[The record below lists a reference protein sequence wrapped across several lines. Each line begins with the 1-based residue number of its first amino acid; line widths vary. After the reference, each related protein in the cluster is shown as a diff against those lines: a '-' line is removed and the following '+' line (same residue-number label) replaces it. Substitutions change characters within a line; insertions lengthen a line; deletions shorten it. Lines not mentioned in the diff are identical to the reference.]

1 MNNFKNTLRH
11 LGKQKL
17 NTALHVV
24 GLTLGMSVCLLI
36 GLFLKHELSYDS
48 WEKNADRI
56 YRINSVWTSN
66 GKESYHFST
75 PIPLSAALRTD
86 VSGLE
91 TVVTIYPD
99 RDAIIE
105 ISAGQRFSENRILF
119 AEPEYLDVFE
129 VKVIKGNGRDALSKP
144 DHALLSESIAKKYFG
159 NTEPVGKTF
168 KYNNKKTFTIAGIYK
183 DIPANTHMPAT
194 MLLAFI
200 RSEEYL
206 RSDPQTWTNVNGTST
221 FVVVKEGFKIAS
233 LEASLKALADKNINS
248 QPDMPANFKNG
259 FAVQPLKKIHTETK
273 WGGGG
278 AWVQA
283 VNPMWLWFF
292 ALIGIAVLVLACI
305 NFINLSTA
313 QALTRAKEVGVRKTM
328 GAGRGQLLSYFMAEA
343 WLLASFS
350 GLVSILVVQ
359 LALPGINKLTDKQI
373 SFELVKEP
381 ILLAALI
388 LGIVITGIL
397 AGIYPAWI
405 ISRFQPV
412 DTLKGSYSRSGKRS
426 SILRKGLVIVQFT
439 ISISLLIV
447 VMLISQQVNY
457 LRNKSLGFEKENI
470 INVAARDQKANAVFA
485 RELSAI
491 PEVSGYAFGT
501 ATPINEGHWGTVMS
515 LTNGDDPNRQE
526 LTLIMTDDNYG
537 GVYGLRLLSG
547 RFPSTT
553 DTIYRSQSIEKEKRV
568 EKVTVNQKLLSALSL
583 GTPEQAI
590 GKRFWMGM
598 GNGTAEIVGVVA
610 DFNTTSLHEA
620 LKPTLL
626 MTFPQVYSQA
636 GIKIRAGVDV
646 TKTIRS
652 IEGAWKTAY
661 PDGVFEFNFFDEQI
675 DAYYKAEERLFHL
688 FEIFAAMAMLI
699 SCLGLWGLASFASQQ
714 RIKEIG
720 IRKVLGASVSNIT
733 TLLSKDFLRLVL
745 ISILIATPIAWWSM
759 NKWLQDFAYRINIA
773 WWVFALVGA
782 IALLIAL
789 LTVSFQAIKAG
800 LSNPVKSL
808 RSE

>member
-1 MNNFKNTLRH
+1 
-11 LGKQKL
+11 
-17 NTALHVV
+17 LHVI
-24 GLTLGMSVCLLI
+24 GLTLGMSACLLI
-36 GLFLKHELSYDS
+36 GLFLRHEISYDT
-48 WEKNADRI
+48 WEKKADRT

-75 PIPLSAALRTD
+75 PIPLSAALRNE

-105 ISAGQRFSENRILF
+105 ISAEKRFSENRVLF
-119 AEPEYLDVFE
+119 AEPEYIDVFE
-129 VKVIKGNGRDALSKP
+129 VKVIKGNGKDALSKP
-144 DHALLSESIAKKYFG
+144 DHALLSESIAAKYFG
-159 NTEPVGKTF
+159 NTDPIGKTF
-168 KYNNKKTFTIAGIYK
+168 KYNNKKTFTVAGIYK

-200 RSEEYL
+200 RSDEYL

-221 FVVVKEGFKIAS
+221 FVVVKEGFKVAS

-248 QPDMPANFKNG
+248 QPDMPANFRNG

-292 ALIGIAVLVLACI
+292 ALIGVAVLVLACI

-328 GAGRGQLLSYFMAEA
+328 GAGRAQLLSHFMAEA

-350 GLVSILVVQ
+350 GLISILVVQ

-373 SFELVKEP
+373 SFELIREP

-405 ISRFQPV
+405 ISRFQAV
-412 DTLKGSYSRSGKRS
+412 DTLKGSYSRSGRKS

-439 ISISLLIV
+439 ISISLLIA
-447 VMLISQQVNY
+447 VMLISQQVSY
-457 LRNKSLGFEKENI
+457 LRNKSLGFDKENI
-470 INVAARDQKANAVFA
+470 INVAARDQKTNAVFA
-485 RELSAI
+485 RELSSI

-537 GVYGLRLLSG
+537 SVYGLKLLSG

-553 DTIYRSQSIEKEKRV
+553 DTIYKSESIEKEKRV

-610 DFNTTSLHEA
+610 DFNTTSLHET

-626 MTFPQVYSQA
+626 MTFPEVYYQA
-636 GIKIRAGVDV
+636 GIKIKAGVDV
-646 TKTIRS
+646 TKTIKS
-652 IEGAWKTAY
+652 IEAAWKTAY
-661 PDGVFEFNFFDEQI
+661 PDAVFEFNFLDEQI
-675 DAYYKAEERLFHL
+675 DAYYKTEERLFHL

-733 TLLSKDFLRLVL
+733 TLLSKDFLSLVL

-759 NKWLQDFAYRINIA
+759 NKWLQDFAYRINIG
-773 WWVFALVGA
+773 WWVFVLVGA

-789 LTVSFQAIKAG
+789 LTVSFQAIKAA

>member
-1 MNNFKNTLRH
+1 
-11 LGKQKL
+11 
-17 NTALHVV
+17 LHVI
-24 GLTLGMSVCLLI
+24 GLTLGMSACLLI
-36 GLFLKHELSYDS
+36 GLFLRHEISYDT
-48 WEKNADRI
+48 WEKKADRT

-75 PIPLSAALRTD
+75 PIPLSAALRNE

-105 ISAGQRFSENRILF
+105 ISAGKRFSENRVLF
-119 AEPEYLDVFE
+119 AEPEYIDVFE
-129 VKVIKGNGRDALSKP
+129 VKVIKGNGKDALSKP
-144 DHALLSESIAKKYFG
+144 DHALLSESIAAKYFG
-159 NTEPVGKTF
+159 NTDPIGKTF
-168 KYNNKKTFTIAGIYK
+168 KYNNKKTFTVAGIYK

-200 RSEEYL
+200 RSDEYL

-221 FVVVKEGFKIAS
+221 FVVVKEGFKVAS

-248 QPDMPANFKNG
+248 QPDMPANFRNG

-328 GAGRGQLLSYFMAEA
+328 GAGRAQLLSHFMAEA

-350 GLVSILVVQ
+350 GLISILVVQ

-373 SFELVKEP
+373 SFELIREP

-405 ISRFQPV
+405 ISRFQAV
-412 DTLKGSYSRSGKRS
+412 DTLKGSYSRSGRKS

-439 ISISLLIV
+439 ISISLLIA
-447 VMLISQQVNY
+447 VMLISQQVSY
-457 LRNKSLGFEKENI
+457 LRNKSLGFDKENI
-470 INVAARDQKANAVFA
+470 INVAARDQKTNAVFA
-485 RELSAI
+485 RELSSI

-537 GVYGLRLLSG
+537 SVYGLKLLSG

-553 DTIYRSQSIEKEKRV
+553 DTIYKSESIEKEKRV

-610 DFNTTSLHEA
+610 DFNTTSLHET

-626 MTFPQVYSQA
+626 MTFPEVYYQA
-636 GIKIRAGVDV
+636 GIKIKAGVDV
-646 TKTIRS
+646 TKTIKS
-652 IEGAWKTAY
+652 IEAAWKTAY
-661 PDGVFEFNFFDEQI
+661 PDAVFEFNFLDEQI
-675 DAYYKAEERLFHL
+675 DAYYKTEERLFHL

-733 TLLSKDFLRLVL
+733 TLLSKDFLSLVL

-759 NKWLQDFAYRINIA
+759 NKWLQDFAYRINIG
-773 WWVFALVGA
+773 WWVFVLVGA

-789 LTVSFQAIKAG
+789 LTVSFQAIKAA